1 MDWMQFDAS
10 SVGKSFADVMRFG
23 LHAHNSLISNGRKSN
38 FANKTNVPG
47 HEIDSKHKTFNKN

>member
-1 MDWMQFDAS
+1 MQFDAS